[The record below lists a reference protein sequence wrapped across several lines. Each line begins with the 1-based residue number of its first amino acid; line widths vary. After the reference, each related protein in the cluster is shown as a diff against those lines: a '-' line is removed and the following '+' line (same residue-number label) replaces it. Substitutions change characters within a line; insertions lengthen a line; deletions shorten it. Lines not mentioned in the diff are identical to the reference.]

1 MQNLHGQK
9 WYSQLLCIIQIKL
22 IFVKKKFSKA
32 MYNDKL
38 LTYAFLKSL
47 PYVPL
52 GSSDVGTLYFF
63 IYIRMLQ
70 SCKLLISLV
79 NQLIP
84 KLYE

>member
-1 MQNLHGQK
+1 
-9 WYSQLLCIIQIKL
+9 
-22 IFVKKKFSKA
+22 

-38 LTYAFLKSL
+38 LTYLFKIFL

-52 GSSDVGTLYFF
+52 GFSDVGTLYFF

>member
-1 MQNLHGQK
+1 
-9 WYSQLLCIIQIKL
+9 
-22 IFVKKKFSKA
+22 

-38 LTYAFLKSL
+38 LTYAFFKSL

-52 GSSDVGTLYFF
+52 GSSDVVTLYFF

-84 KLYE
+84 KLFE